1 MGLQQQAYSWGKDA
15 DVQRIR
21 QAVEP
26 RQEGE
31 KAVLT
36 LNHLVHCHICPLK
49 DFCSS
54 GNPDASWRIQH
65 EGQPIRRGEKT
76 VTVRLLDADYE
87 HINKASA
94 NCPLRRAVAYT
105 DTVLSQE
112 LLKRIER

>member
-1 MGLQQQAYSWGKDA
+1 M
-15 DVQRIR
+15 QRIR

-31 KAVLT
+31 RAVLT
-36 LNHLVHCHICPLK
+36 LNHLVHCHLCPLK

-65 EGQPIRRGEKT
+65 EGERGKTFRRVELKEK
-76 VTVRLLDADYE
+76 DWEAM
-87 HINKASA
+87 NKASA

-105 DTVLSQE
+105 DTLQAQDFLRRS
-112 LLKRIER
+112 K